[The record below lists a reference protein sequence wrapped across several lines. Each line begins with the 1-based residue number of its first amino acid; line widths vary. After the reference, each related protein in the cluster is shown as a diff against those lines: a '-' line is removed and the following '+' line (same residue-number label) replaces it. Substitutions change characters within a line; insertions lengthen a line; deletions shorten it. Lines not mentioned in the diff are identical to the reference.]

1 MAGGE
6 APPEPSLGPC
16 LAPEA
21 SLAELLPES
30 GHNGIAGQEA
40 GRWPELR
47 DLELEL
53 EPGEK
58 GALSG
63 GAKLQLQAA
72 WDPPAGDTAWV
83 SLQGGAR
90 RAALEGGEAVEGPSP
105 RTA

>member
-6 APPEPSLGPC
+6 APPEPSHGPC

-21 SLAELLPES
+21 SPAELLPES